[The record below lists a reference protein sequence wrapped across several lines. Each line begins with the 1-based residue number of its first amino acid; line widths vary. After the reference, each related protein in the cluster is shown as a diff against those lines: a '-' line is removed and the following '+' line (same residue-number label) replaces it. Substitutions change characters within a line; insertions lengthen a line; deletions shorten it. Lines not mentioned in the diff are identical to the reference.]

1 MEMIN
6 PSAIFNS
13 INVKSSLVTNK
24 CNFTT
29 TTFAYDLTAAIYSKI
44 FNFNNFV
51 SELDV
56 NQLLTDPTI
65 LPFNGEK

>member
-1 MEMIN
+1 MIN

-13 INVKSSLVTNK
+13 TNVKSSLVTNK

-29 TTFAYDLTAAIYSKI
+29 PAFAYDLTATISSKI